1 MTLVISFHCGF
12 SSVQLEH
19 LVKVLSFDPAFILLN
34 EVMKKGQRERHNVIK
49 VDGSLMRQK
58 VHIQQRTKKQ
68 KSLNAKT
75 WPF

>member
-1 MTLVISFHCGF
+1 MMVVISLFGGS

-19 LVKVLSFDPAFILLN
+19 LVKVLSFNPAFILLN
-34 EVMKKGQRERHNVIK
+34 EVMKRGQRERHNVIK

-68 KSLNAKT
+68 ETLNAKT